1 MKSLKIAFAVV
12 AMAAVSCPALAQ
24 QGVGPDSYQF
34 IKAVQKR
41 DGNTATQL
49 LADHPTVI
57 NAKDAKGDTGL
68 IMAIRNGDDD
78 WTRFLLYKGADP
90 NKPGAGGETPLI
102 AAARVSFDSGA
113 DSLLGAGAAVDA
125 ANNSGETPLIVAVQQ
140 RDARLVRMLLGRGA
154 NPDHTDSL
162 AGYSARDYATRD
174 TRARDILKLINDAK
188 PKTGAK

>member
-1 MKSLKIAFAVV
+1 MKSLKIVFAIG
-12 AMAAVSCPALAQ
+12 AIAAISYPALAQ

-34 IKAVQKR
+34 IKAVEKR

-68 IMAIRNGDDD
+68 IMAVRNGDDD

-90 NKPGAGGETPLI
+90 NKPGAGGDTPLI

-125 ANNSGETPLIVAVQQ
+125 TNNSGETPLIVAVQQ
-140 RDARLVRMLLGRGA
+140 RDARLVRMLLARGA
-154 NPDHTDSL
+154 NPDRTDSL

-188 PKTGAK
+188 PKVAK